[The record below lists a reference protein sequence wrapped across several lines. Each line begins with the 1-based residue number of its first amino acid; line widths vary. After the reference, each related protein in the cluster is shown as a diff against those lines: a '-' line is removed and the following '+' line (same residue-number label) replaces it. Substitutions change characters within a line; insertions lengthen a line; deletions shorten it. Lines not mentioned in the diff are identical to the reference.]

1 LDKSIRKKLRE
12 LADIAYERE
21 LGQHLS
27 KLYNEFVAWRSGKIS
42 SHELADRV
50 HQYHN
55 GQLHDAYI
63 LFTDSKPDIVVA
75 KALSMGIMTEDEV
88 PDDVRKAIA
97 RSIEA
102 FRMMDEADK
111 TG

>member
-1 LDKSIRKKLRE
+1 MDKSIRKKLRE
-12 LADIAYERE
+12 IADFAYERE

-27 KLYNEFVAWRSGKIS
+27 KLYDEFVAWRSGKIS
-42 SHELADRV
+42 SRELCDRV
-50 HQYHN
+50 HNFHN

-63 LFTDSKPDIVVA
+63 LCSDSKPDIVVA
-75 KALSMGIMTEDEV
+75 KALSMGIITEDEV

-102 FRMMDEADK
+102 FRMMDDSDT

>member
-1 LDKSIRKKLRE
+1 MNKSIKKKLRE

-27 KLYNEFVAWRSGKIS
+27 KLYDEFVAWRSGKIP

-50 HQYHN
+50 HQFPN
-55 GQLHDAYI
+55 RQLHDAYI
-63 LFTDSKPDIVVA
+63 LFADSKPDVVVA
-75 KALSMGIMTEDEV
+75 KALNMGIITENEV

-97 RSIEA
+97 RSIET
-102 FRMMDEADK
+102 FRTMDETDK